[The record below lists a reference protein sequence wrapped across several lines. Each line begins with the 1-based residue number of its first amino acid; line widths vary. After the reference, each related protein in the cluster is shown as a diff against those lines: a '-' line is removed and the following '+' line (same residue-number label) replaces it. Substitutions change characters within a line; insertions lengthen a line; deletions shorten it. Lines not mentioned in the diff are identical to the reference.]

1 MKKLIGVLC
10 FVSTVCSAQ
19 AIYDANGQY
28 IGKTQ
33 SSGNETNFYDQNG
46 QYKGKAIQSDTSTT
60 FYGQN
65 GQYKGNYQAP
75 FPPMNQVNPIQQP
88 RGYQ

>member
-1 MKKLIGVLC
+1 MKILISVLIS
-10 FVSTVCSAQ
+10 FPTIVYAQ

-28 IGKTQ
+28 IGRTQ
-33 SSGNETNFYDQNG
+33 STGNETTFYDQNG

-75 FPPMNQVNPIQQP
+75 FPPLNQVNPLQQP